1 MKKII
6 GGSRF
11 NTETAQRLGTHET
24 GLPGDINHRGQDLYR
39 TKAGKYFIHNYG
51 NGFPLPDGFWGWGE
65 EITPITED
73 AARQWAEQYLDG
85 DAYEA
90 AFGEVVEDARL
101 NILLPQELLD
111 KLDARAAADGVNRS
125 VVVRAALSAY
135 LSGMGQAGN

>member
-6 GGSRF
+6 NGSRY
-11 NTETAQRLGTHET
+11 NTETAQQLGVHENNF
-24 GLPGDINHRGQDLYR
+24 LPNDIYYRGQDLYR

-51 NGFPLPDGFWGWGE
+51 NGFPKQDGSWGWGE

-73 AARQWAEQYLDG
+73 AAREWAERYLDG

-101 NILLPQELLD
+101 NVLLPQELLD
-111 KLDARAAADGVNRS
+111 KLDARVTAGGGNRS
-125 VVVRAALSAY
+125 EVVRAALRAY
-135 LSGMGQAGN
+135 LEG